1 MENDFGRGTLTIN
14 SRIKFN
20 YHNAHKFFIF
30 FFIPYAN
37 NINRF
42 YEDKQTLLKDLGS
55 IKKTSVMLSILK
67 FNENLEA
74 RLDSELN
81 F

>member
-1 MENDFGRGTLTIN
+1 MENDYGRGTLTIN
-14 SRIKFN
+14 SRIKLN

-42 YEDKQTLLKDLGS
+42 YEDKQTLLKDIRS
-55 IKKTSVMLSILK
+55 TRKTSVMLSILK
-67 FNENLEA
+67 FSENLDS